1 MIGKVCLPLLYIGN
15 PQYSIKSVSISCF
28 PPLSLLRSVSY
39 FCSFIMASLH
49 TPSIF
54 SFGSAIAALSFLQH
68 ELHSQ
73 VQQCMQHRDV
83 QDQQQCEHAA
93 LCSGLLRFPA
103 LPAAQR
109 QLLR

>member
-1 MIGKVCLPLLYIGN
+1 MGLQGAVIGKVCFPFLYIRD

-28 PPLSLLRSVSY
+28 PSLSVAVCQLFLLLL
-39 FCSFIMASLH
+39 MASLH

-73 VQQCMQHRDV
+73 LQQRVWQRDV
-83 QDQQQCEHAA
+83 QDQQQREDTAVCP
-93 LCSGLLRFPA
+93 GLL
-103 LPAAQR
+103 
-109 QLLR
+109 